1 MTQSYVNDSTKGFKI
16 YLHEKEQFW
25 PGLEMERIGQSK
37 SIYIPTKTK
46 VWGTFT
52 AAQIINIDK
61 KSAPCVTDASY
72 SYTRCVKNY
81 VASTA
86 GCHLD
91 WADQGQGIDVGVD
104 FDRCETPD
112 QVLRYHSVLASV
124 R

>member
-1 MTQSYVNDSTKGFKI
+1 
-16 YLHEKEQFW
+16 
-25 PGLEMERIGQSK
+25 MERIGQSK
-37 SIYIPTKTK
+37 SIYIPTKTE

-52 AAQIINIDK
+52 AAQIISIDK

-72 SYTRCVKNY
+72 SYTRCVKKY

-91 WADQGQGIDVGVD
+91 WVDQGIALEIY
-104 FDRCETPD
+104 FNRCETPN

>member
-1 MTQSYVNDSTKGFKI
+1 
-16 YLHEKEQFW
+16 
-25 PGLEMERIGQSK
+25 MEHIGQTK
-37 SIYIPTKTK
+37 SIVIPIKTE

-91 WADQGQGIDVGVD
+91 WVDQGVNVGVD
-104 FDRCETPD
+104 YDQCVTSD
-112 QVLRYHSVLASV
+112 QVLLYHSVLASV